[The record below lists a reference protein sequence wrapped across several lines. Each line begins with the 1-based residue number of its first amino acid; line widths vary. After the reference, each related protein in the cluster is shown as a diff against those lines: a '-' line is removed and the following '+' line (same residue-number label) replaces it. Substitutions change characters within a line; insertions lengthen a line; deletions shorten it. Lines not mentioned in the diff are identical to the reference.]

1 MVLYEDKRELVT
13 KNKRIELTLYEY
25 RFIYYLIKNKNRNC
39 SYKELIIYIYNIDEE
54 NYKLFKSTFLKLM
67 YKVKRKL
74 RNKNLKIEVIHSYGI
89 FIFYVV
95 NDNIKKH
102 IKNMEIKNK
111 IIQLNEDIQ
120 KKQEEIKKLE
130 EQIK

>member
-74 RNKNLKIEVIHSYGI
+74 RNKNLKIKVIHSYGI

-95 NDNIKKH
+95 DDNIKKH